1 MTEHEDIQRLPLRSE
16 IPSEMKW
23 KLEDIYATDTDWEA
37 ESQKTLALLP
47 GIEAY
52 RGRVGES
59 AHTLLEVNRL
69 MDELAERATR
79 LIAYANMRKAEDN
92 TNATYQAL
100 SDRAWSMAVQARSAS
115 AFVTPEITALSAATV
130 EHYFTEEPALALYR
144 HRIGD
149 ILRMAPHTL
158 SSEEERII
166 ALAGEATSG
175 ASNAFFMLD
184 DADLKF
190 PPVVDGEGQK
200 VEVTHGRYTLLM
212 ESRNRRVRRDTF
224 QSLYGAYREHR
235 NTLAALLS
243 GAVKTDVFNAR
254 ARRYASARASA
265 LDEDNIPL
273 DVYDNLISAVREF
286 NPLMHRYVRL
296 RRKMLGLED
305 LHMYDLYT
313 PMVHEVEMKTPF
325 GDACSTI
332 LKGLA
337 PLGDRYLQDLQIGL
351 NSRWIDI
358 LENAGKTSGAYSS
371 SAYPIHPY
379 VLMNYQDN
387 LDNMFTLA
395 HEMGHALHTHYTY
408 QRQPFAYSDYS
419 LFCAEVASTLNESL
433 LMEHLLKTTT
443 DRKQRLFL
451 LNHYLETFRGTLFRQ
466 TMFAEF
472 EKKIHE
478 MAESGEALTP
488 DALCNVYHQLN
499 VDYYGPDVVVDP
511 ELDMEWARIPHFYW
525 NFYVYKYATGFSAAT
540 ALSQRILQEG
550 RPAVGRY
557 LAFLSAGGSDYP
569 INELQQA
576 GVDMT
581 SPEPVRSAL
590 RVFER
595 VLGEM
600 ENLAG

>member
-1 MTEHEDIQRLPLRSE
+1 MAEHEDIQKLPSRSE
-16 IPSEMKW
+16 IPPEMKW
-23 KLEDIYATDTDWEA
+23 KLEDIYATDADWEA
-37 ESQKTLALLP
+37 EFQKTLALLP
-47 GIEAY
+47 DIEAY

-79 LIAYANMRKAEDN
+79 LVVYAHMRKDEDT
-92 TNATYQAL
+92 TNPTYQAL
-100 SDRAWSMAVQARSAS
+100 DDRAMSMVVTVQSAA
-115 AFVTPEITALSAATV
+115 AFVVPETTALAVETV
-130 EHYFTEEPALALYR
+130 ERYYHEAPDLSLYR
-144 HRIGD
+144 HRID
-149 ILRMAPHTL
+149 DYLRLAPHTL
-158 SSEEERII
+158 SAEEERLI
-166 ALAGEATSG
+166 ALAGEATRST
-175 ASNAFFMLD
+175 SNAFFMLN
-184 DADLKF
+184 DADIKF
-190 PPVVDGEGQK
+190 PPVVDDQGQK
-200 VEVTHGRYTLLM
+200 VEVTHGRFVLLL
-212 ESRNRRVRRDTF
+212 ENRDRRVRRDTF
-224 QSLYGAYREHR
+224 QSLYGSYREHR

-243 GAVKTDVFNAR
+243 GAVKTNIFNAR
-254 ARRYASARASA
+254 ARRYSSAREAA
-265 LDEDNIPL
+265 LSPDNIPL
-273 DVYDNLISAVREF
+273 EVYDNLISVVREF
-286 NPLMHRYVRL
+286 NPTMHRYTRL
-296 RRKMLGLED
+296 RRKMLGLDD

-313 PMVHEVEMKTPF
+313 PMVHEVEMNISF
-325 GDACSTI
+325 SDACATI
-332 LKGLA
+332 VKGLA
-337 PLGDRYLQDLQIGL
+337 PLGDRYLQGLQEGMK
-351 NSRWIDI
+351 NRWIDVM
-358 LENAGKTSGAYSS
+358 ENAGKTSGAYST

-379 VLMNYQDN
+379 VLLNYQNN

-395 HEMGHALHTHYTY
+395 HEMGHALHTHYTF
-408 QRQPFAYSDYS
+408 QKQPFAYCDYS

-433 LMEHLLKTTT
+433 LMDYLFKTTT

-451 LNHYLETFRGTLFRQ
+451 LNHYLETFRGTVFRQ

-478 MAESGEALTP
+478 MAEGGEALTP
-488 DALCNVYHQLN
+488 DVLSGVYRQLN

-511 ELDMEWARIPHFYW
+511 ELDMEWSRIPHFYW

-550 RPAVGRY
+550 RPAVERY
-557 LAFLSAGGSDYP
+557 LGFLSAGGSDYP

-600 ENLAG
+600 ENLAD